1 MARAFNF
8 SAGPAILP
16 LSVLEKAA
24 GEFVDYAGKGM
35 SLIEM
40 SHRGKEYDKVH
51 AEATAL
57 LKEILGIPEG
67 YKVLFLGGGATMQF
81 GMIPMNLLPA
91 GKSADYV
98 NTGAWGQKAIED
110 AQRIGKVRV
119 VWDGKAEKYMRWPKL
134 SELKWDEN
142 AAYAHITTNET
153 IGGIENWE
161 WPDTGKVPLVAD
173 MSSDFLSRPVPVEK
187 FGLIYA
193 GAQKN
198 VGPAGVTI
206 VIIREDLAM
215 ASPNLPIY
223 LQYKTHYEND
233 SLYNTPPVFSI
244 YMVKLVLEW
253 LKAAGGLPAMAEL
266 AKKRAAVVYNAID
279 GSGGYYRC
287 PVATESRSLMN
298 IVWRLPSEALEE
310 KFLKEAGEKKLLQL
324 KGHRSVGGC
333 RASVYNAMP
342 MEGVQALTAFMAEF
356 QKNNPA
362 V

>member
-1 MARAFNF
+1 
-8 SAGPAILP
+8 
-16 LSVLEKAA
+16 
-24 GEFVDYAGKGM
+24 
-35 SLIEM
+35 
-40 SHRGKEYDKVH
+40 
-51 AEATAL
+51 
-57 LKEILGIPEG
+57 
-67 YKVLFLGGGATMQF
+67 
-81 GMIPMNLLPA
+81 
-91 GKSADYV
+91 
-98 NTGAWGQKAIED
+98 
-110 AQRIGKVRV
+110 
-119 VWDGKAEKYMRWPKL
+119 
-134 SELKWDEN
+134 
-142 AAYAHITTNET
+142 
-153 IGGIENWE
+153 
-161 WPDTGKVPLVAD
+161 